1 MRKKL
6 ESVTRFQKKKQQ
18 QQQQQ
23 LPRRNARQQRVHV
36 TVLSTYT
43 GMTMNCPFNCPTTP
57 SNYKHD
63 AYTVLLLLK
72 SGW

>member
-6 ESVTRFQKKKQQ
+6 ESAIRFQKKKK

-43 GMTMNCPFNCPTTP
+43 GMTYEL
-57 SNYKHD
+57 S
-63 AYTVLLLLK
+63 L
-72 SGW
+72 

>member
-6 ESVTRFQKKKQQ
+6 ESVTRFQKKKKQQ

-43 GMTMNCPFNCPTTP
+43 GMTYEL
-57 SNYKHD
+57 S
-63 AYTVLLLLK
+63 L
-72 SGW
+72 

>member
-6 ESVTRFQKKKQQ
+6 ESVTRFQKKKKQ

-36 TVLSTYT
+36 TVLSTYI
-43 GMTMNCPFNCPTTP
+43 GMTYEL
-57 SNYKHD
+57 S
-63 AYTVLLLLK
+63 L
-72 SGW
+72 

>member
-6 ESVTRFQKKKQQ
+6 ESVTSFQKKKK

-43 GMTMNCPFNCPTTP
+43 GMTYEL
-57 SNYKHD
+57 S
-63 AYTVLLLLK
+63 L
-72 SGW
+72 

>member
-6 ESVTRFQKKKQQ
+6 ESVTRFQKKKKQ

-23 LPRRNARQQRVHV
+23 LPRRNARQQRVHM

-43 GMTMNCPFNCPTTP
+43 GMTYEL
-57 SNYKHD
+57 S
-63 AYTVLLLLK
+63 L
-72 SGW
+72 

>member
-6 ESVTRFQKKKQQ
+6 ESVTSFQKKKKQ

-43 GMTMNCPFNCPTTP
+43 GMTYEL
-57 SNYKHD
+57 S
-63 AYTVLLLLK
+63 L
-72 SGW
+72 

>member
-6 ESVTRFQKKKQQ
+6 ESVTRFQKKKK

-43 GMTMNCPFNCPTTP
+43 GMTYEL
-57 SNYKHD
+57 S
-63 AYTVLLLLK
+63 L
-72 SGW
+72 

>member
-6 ESVTRFQKKKQQ
+6 ESVTRFQKKKTQ

-23 LPRRNARQQRVHV
+23 LPRRNASQQRVHV

-43 GMTMNCPFNCPTTP
+43 GMTYEL
-57 SNYKHD
+57 S
-63 AYTVLLLLK
+63 L
-72 SGW
+72 

>member
-18 QQQQQ
+18 QQQ
-23 LPRRNARQQRVHV
+23 LPRRNARQQRVHM

-43 GMTMNCPFNCPTTP
+43 GMTYEL
-57 SNYKHD
+57 S
-63 AYTVLLLLK
+63 L
-72 SGW
+72 

>member
-6 ESVTRFQKKKQQ
+6 ESVTRFQKKKKQ

-43 GMTMNCPFNCPTTP
+43 GMTYEL
-57 SNYKHD
+57 S
-63 AYTVLLLLK
+63 L
-72 SGW
+72 

>member
-43 GMTMNCPFNCPTTP
+43 GMTYEL
-57 SNYKHD
+57 S
-63 AYTVLLLLK
+63 L
-72 SGW
+72 

>member
-6 ESVTRFQKKKQQ
+6 ESVTRFQKKKQ

-43 GMTMNCPFNCPTTP
+43 GMTYEL
-57 SNYKHD
+57 S
-63 AYTVLLLLK
+63 L
-72 SGW
+72 

>member
-6 ESVTRFQKKKQQ
+6 ESVTSFQKKKQ

-43 GMTMNCPFNCPTTP
+43 GMTYEL
-57 SNYKHD
+57 S
-63 AYTVLLLLK
+63 L
-72 SGW
+72 